1 MKPSKRAKY
10 AIYPSKIPLWKQ
22 VLARTVRWLGETAAG
37 LPEPERRRSC
47 VLAWMQITLIL
58 LISVALVAMLL
69 FGQGDSMRNDLYV
82 FLMAGLLMGLLAGF
96 GLNRKGFYRASSH
109 LTITCAFLGPWVSLL
124 LDPAVL
130 RGDFVSLTYLV
141 LPVILT
147 SMLASA
153 RVIVIM
159 TVLQFGVLLWMPNFV
174 PATASINWVS
184 FMFFIFFA
192 SVLGTVSNFINREDL
207 KQIDEQ
213 TRLLLESEA
222 RLRELS
228 VRDSLTGLFNRRYL
242 DETLERELSR
252 AGRKHLS
259 VGIIMLDI
267 DHFKDFNDS
276 YGHAAGDVV
285 LHALGASLIA
295 SIRGSDIACR
305 YGGEE
310 FVLILPEASLEA
322 TRQRAERLRLDVK
335 KLELSYSGMLLETVT
350 LSLGVAAFP
359 EHGSSCLP
367 LLAAADAAMY
377 RAKDEG
383 RDRVVAAQDLKKGG
397 GIDLSGNLSPHPAS
411 L

>member
-1 MKPSKRAKY
+1 
-10 AIYPSKIPLWKQ
+10 
-22 VLARTVRWLGETAAG
+22 
-37 LPEPERRRSC
+37 
-47 VLAWMQITLIL
+47 
-58 LISVALVAMLL
+58 
-69 FGQGDSMRNDLYV
+69 MRNDLYV

-96 GLNRKGFYRASSH
+96 GLNRKGFYGASSH
-109 LTITCAFLGPWVSLL
+109 LTITCAFLGPWGSLL
-124 LDPAVL
+124 ADPAIL
-130 RGDFVSLTYLV
+130 QGDFVPLTYLV

-159 TVLQFGVLLWMPNFV
+159 TVLQFGLLLWMPNFV

-184 FMFFIFFA
+184 FMIFIFFA
-192 SVLGTVSNFINREDL
+192 SVLGAVSNFINREDL

-222 RLRELS
+222 GLRELS

-285 LHALGASLIA
+285 LQALGASLIA

-322 TRQRAERLRLDVK
+322 TRQRAERLRLDAK
-335 KLELSYSGMLLETVT
+335 KLKLSHSGMLLETVT

-359 EHGSSCLP
+359 EHGSSRLP

-397 GIDLSGNLSPHPAS
+397 GIDLSGNLSPHPA
-411 L
+411 LL